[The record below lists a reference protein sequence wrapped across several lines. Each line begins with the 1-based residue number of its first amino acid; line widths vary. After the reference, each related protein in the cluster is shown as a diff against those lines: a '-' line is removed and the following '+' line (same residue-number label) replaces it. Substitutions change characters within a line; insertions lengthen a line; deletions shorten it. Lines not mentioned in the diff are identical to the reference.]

1 MGLGAGA
8 QSFGL
13 LGGAPGG
20 IGGGASVG
28 GFGAVP
34 GGGAGVNVPG
44 GIGGGQSGVPS
55 ISNRPPSPIPPGIFP
70 GFPGDNFSQQ
80 RFPNILERNE
90 FQDFVLQS
98 VGRDLPMFGYN
109 LFDNAPTTFAPVDR
123 VPVTPDYVVGPGDE
137 LFIRA
142 WGQVDIDY
150 RAVVDRDGAVS
161 IPKVGSINVSGI
173 RFQDLQ
179 GYLRTAIGRVFRN
192 FDLTVSMGQLRSMQV
207 FVVGHAARP
216 GTYTVSSL
224 STLVNALFASG
235 GPTTKGS
242 MRSIQ
247 LKRGDKLITEFDMYD
262 LLLRG
267 NKSKDVPLLA
277 GDVIYIPPVGQ
288 LVAVAG
294 SVNNPAIYEIKSN
307 SSLGDLISL
316 SGGLAATADGQKVT
330 VERIVERRS
339 RRIEELRL
347 DQQGM
352 AQTLRDGDLVQVLPI
367 SPRFDNAVTV
377 KGNVAVP
384 ARHPWRSGLTVR
396 DIIPDR
402 EALIVPDYWIKRNL
416 LTRNDVTGRVP
427 FGYRPDLLPQSA
439 LQWSDGYGMQRP
451 MQPGQFLP
459 GQFQGVPNPQGIPGQ
474 SGQPPFQG
482 GAPQPGQ
489 YGQPQN
495 PQQQYGQGLQQQFP
509 GGYQQQPFAQGQR
522 PGAIQAESGNQERI
536 RNELKRTLPEVN
548 WDYAVVE
555 RLNRNDLTTQLI
567 PFNLGRAILDGDAQN
582 NVILQPGDVITIFSK
597 DDIQVPIAKQTRFV
611 RLEGEVANAGVY
623 QVLSGET
630 LRQLVARV
638 GGFTPNAYVFGSSF
652 TREST
657 RIAQQKRLT
666 EFIDRLEQ
674 EITRNMSQVSIS
686 KDEAE
691 SRQAASRGQL
701 DLVNRL
707 RKVQATGRI
716 VLEVPA
722 LSQAGLAQL
731 PDLPLED
738 GDIFNV
744 PARPSTVAVVGT
756 VYNENA
762 FIFRPEKRVG
772 DYIAQAGGPTK
783 DADSKSLYVIRAD
796 GTVISKRQSGGWI
809 TSSFEGERLNP
820 GDTVV
825 VPENLE
831 KFRFSKELTVWSQ
844 VFYQFALGVA
854 GLKVLKGL

>member
-1 MGLGAGA
+1 MTNRPSLQIP
-8 QSFGL
+8 QSFF
-13 LGGAPGG
+13 PD
-20 IGGGASVG
+20 VG
-28 GFGAVP
+28 SDA
-34 GGGAGVNVPG
+34 
-44 GIGGGQSGVPS
+44 
-55 ISNRPPSPIPPGIFP
+55 NRLV
-70 GFPGDNFSQQ
+70 QQ
-80 RFPNILERNE
+80 RAPNVLERNE

-109 LFDNAPTTFAPVDR
+109 LFENAPSTFAPVDR
-123 VPVTPDYVVGPGDE
+123 VPVMPDYIVGPGDE
-137 LFIRA
+137 LLIRA

-150 RAVVDRDGAVS
+150 RAIVDRDGAVS
-161 IPKVGSINVSGI
+161 IPKVGNINVSGI

-192 FDLTVSMGQLRSMQV
+192 FELTVSMGQLRSIQV

-216 GTYTVSSL
+216 GAYTVSSL

-267 NKSKDVPLLA
+267 DKSKDVPILP
-277 GDVIYIPPVGQ
+277 GDVIFIPPVGQ
-288 LVAVAG
+288 LVAISG
-294 SVNNPAIYEIKSN
+294 SVNNPGIYEIKERTSVA
-307 SSLGDLISL
+307 GLIEL
-316 SGGLAATADGQKVT
+316 SGGYAAIADGRRVSL
-330 VERIVERRS
+330 ERISNNKTRVVEQVSGDEKGLANIVRN
-339 RRIEELRL
+339 
-347 DQQGM
+347 
-352 AQTLRDGDLVQVLPI
+352 GDLVQVGAI
-367 SPRFDNAVTV
+367 SPRFDNAVTIR
-377 KGNVAVP
+377 GNVA
-384 ARHPWRSGLTVR
+384 AHIRFPWREGLTVR
-396 DIIPDR
+396 DMIPDKN
-402 EALIVPDYWIKRNL
+402 ALIVPDYWIKRNL
-416 LTRNDVTGRVP
+416 LTRSDVSGRNSVSK
-427 FGYRPDLLPQSA
+427 PDILPQGSVPA
-439 LQWSDGYGMQRP
+439 Q
-451 MQPGQFLP
+451 GQQ
-459 GQFQGVPNPQGIPGQ
+459 GTQFQ
-474 SGQPPFQG
+474 
-482 GAPQPGQ
+482 APAP
-489 YGQPQN
+489 
-495 PQQQYGQGLQQQFP
+495 
-509 GGYQQQPFAQGQR
+509 GQR
-522 PGAIQAESGNQERI
+522 PGVLQAESGNQERI

-567 PFNLGRAILDGDAQN
+567 PFNLGRAILEGDAQN
-582 NVILQPGDVITIFSK
+582 NVVLQPGDVIAIFSK

-623 QVLSGET
+623 QVLPGET

-657 RIAQQKRLT
+657 RIAHQRRLN

-674 EITRNMSQVSIS
+674 EITRNMSQVAIS

-722 LSQAGLAQL
+722 LIQAGIAQL

-738 GDIFNV
+738 GDVFNV

-762 FIFRPEKRVG
+762 FIYRPEKRVG

-783 DADSKSLYVIRAD
+783 DADAKSLYVIRAD

-809 TSSFEGERLNP
+809 TSSFEGESLNP